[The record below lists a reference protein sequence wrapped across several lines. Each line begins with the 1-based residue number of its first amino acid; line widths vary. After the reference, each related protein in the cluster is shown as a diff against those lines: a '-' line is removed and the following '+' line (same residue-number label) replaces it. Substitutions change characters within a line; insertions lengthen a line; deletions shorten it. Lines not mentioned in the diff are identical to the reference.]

1 MASQPFAE
9 RFGLNLARLRRAAD
23 LSQEELGVRAGMH
36 RTAVGQI
43 ERGERVAR
51 SDSLVKLSASLRV
64 DPCLLLVGLSW
75 RPATYEPGSYGI
87 SEADPS
93 EMQDES
99 SDSQQETSKKS
110 KTHQEELE
118 AKSGSKAEAQPGS
131 PAKRDRTEPLTPYH
145 QPS

>member
-51 SDSLVKLSASLRV
+51 TDSLVKLSASLRV
-64 DPCLLLVGLSW
+64 DPGRLLAGLSW
-75 RPATYEPGSYGI
+75 KPARYEPGSYGI
-87 SEADPS
+87 SEADPV
-93 EMQDES
+93 QQKR
-99 SDSQQETSKKS
+99 SD
-110 KTHQEELE
+110 
-118 AKSGSKAEAQPGS
+118 QPE
-131 PAKRDRTEPLTPYH
+131 R
-145 QPS
+145 Q

>member
-1 MASQPFAE
+1 MPSQPFAE

-51 SDSLVKLSASLRV
+51 TDSLLKLSASLAV
-64 DPCLLLVGLSW
+64 DPGALFVGLSW

-87 SEADPS
+87 SEVD
-93 EMQDES
+93 
-99 SDSQQETSKKS
+99 
-110 KTHQEELE
+110 
-118 AKSGSKAEAQPGS
+118 
-131 PAKRDRTEPLTPYH
+131 PAKEEKEKSEPKTK
-145 QPS
+145 